1 MQLLEKA
8 LANIYGNYMAVEG
21 GTLTGYLTDLTGALT
36 EVNTAG
42 TFSDWWDLLLEWNQK
57 NYLTYATTTKI
68 PDVHGLSFAITEFH
82 DLSRGRRLIKLKVN
96 FFSIDHCVFPT

>member
-1 MQLLEKA
+1 LPCIDNRLISAHSASGSYVQLLEKA

-21 GTLTGYLTDLTGALT
+21 GTLTGYLTD
-36 EVNTAG
+36 
-42 TFSDWWDLLLEWNQK
+42 
-57 NYLTYATTTKI
+57 
-68 PDVHGLSFAITEFH
+68 FH